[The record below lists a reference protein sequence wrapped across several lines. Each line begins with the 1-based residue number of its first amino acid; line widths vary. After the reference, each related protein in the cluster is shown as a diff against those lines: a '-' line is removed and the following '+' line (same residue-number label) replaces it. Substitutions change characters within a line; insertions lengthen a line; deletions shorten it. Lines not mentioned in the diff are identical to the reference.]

1 MTHNTRED
9 WLTDAT
15 AQLRPIFD
23 LIGKPLPKRIRVAT
37 GHPLNF
43 KRNRRLG
50 DCHAAGDSA
59 DKSIEICVSPTVAK
73 PLDVFTV
80 LLSQLCRATSGALS
94 YGTAYAAVATEMG
107 LVPTNT
113 ATLDAWKTCKGNAQ
127 FATLYGDMI
136 AGLGDYPHAALG
148 VADTRTQGTRML
160 KAYCPTC
167 AADNPSSYYT
177 VRLTSKWAAMGLPSC
192 PLDNTVFTLETI

>member
-73 PLDVFTV
+73 AAGRVHR
-80 LLSQLCRATSGALS
+80 LLSQLCRATAGHCHMALHTPPLRLKWVLS
-94 YGTAYAAVATEMG
+94 QPTPQRWTHGKPARAMPNSPSCTVTWSRVWVTTHTRHWVLLIPAHKAQGCSKLIAQRAP
-107 LVPTNT
+107 PTN
-113 ATLDAWKTCKGNAQ
+113 Q
-127 FATLYGDMI
+127 
-136 AGLGDYPHAALG
+136 AL
-148 VADTRTQGTRML
+148 TP
-160 KAYCPTC
+160 C
-167 AADNPSSYYT
+167 
-177 VRLTSKWAAMGLPSC
+177 RLTSKWAAMGLPSC

>member
-1 MTHNTRED
+1 MTHTTRED
-9 WLTDAT
+9 WLTDAVG
-15 AQLRPIFD
+15 QLRPIFD

-59 DKSIEICVSPTVAK
+59 DRSIEICISPTIAK
-73 PLDVFTV
+73 PLEVFTV
-80 LLSQLCRATSGALS
+80 LLSQLCRATSGALTYGAS
-94 YGTAYAAVATEMG
+94 YGVVATEMG

-113 ATLDAWKTCKGNAQ
+113 ETLDAWKTCKGNDQ
-127 FATLYGDMI
+127 FAALYGDMI
-136 AGLGDYPHAALG
+136 KGLGDYPHAPLG
-148 VADTRTQGTRML
+148 VADTRTQSTRML
-160 KAYCPTC
+160 KAFCPEC
-167 AADNPSSYYT
+167 SYT

-192 PLDNTVFTLETI
+192 PIDNTVFTLETV

>member
-9 WLTDAT
+9 WLTDAVG
-15 AQLRPIFD
+15 QLRPIFD
-23 LIGKPLPKRIRVAT
+23 LIGRSLPTGIRVAT

-59 DKSIEICVSPTVAK
+59 DKSIEICISPTIAK
-73 PLDVFTV
+73 PLEVFTV
-80 LLSQLCRATSGALS
+80 LLSQLCRATSGALT
-94 YGTAYAAVATEMG
+94 YGAAYGVVATEMG

-113 ATLDAWKTCKGNAQ
+113 ETLDAWKTCKGNAQ
-127 FATLYGDMI
+127 FAALYGDMI
-136 AGLGDYPHAALG
+136 VGLGDYPHAPLG
-148 VADTRTQGTRML
+148 VADTRTQSTRML
-160 KAYCPTC
+160 KAFCPEC
-167 AADNPSSYYT
+167 SYT

-192 PLDNTVFTLETI
+192 PIDNTVFTLETV